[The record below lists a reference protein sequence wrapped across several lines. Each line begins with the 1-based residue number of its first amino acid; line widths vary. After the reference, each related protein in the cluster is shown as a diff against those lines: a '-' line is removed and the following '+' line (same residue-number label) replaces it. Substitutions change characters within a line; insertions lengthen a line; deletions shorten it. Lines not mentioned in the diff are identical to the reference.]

1 MLLEQLIEK
10 KDLYIY
16 LKYRILELQ
25 KAEKTLFEEI
35 KQDKSLNKTKRLQ
48 HAVLRLKGSMRELR
62 RLKASLETG
71 RLKEECKRMWRP
83 DDEVGEEGR
92 HQDSD

>member
-1 MLLEQLIEK
+1 MILDQLVEK

-25 KAEKTLFEEI
+25 KAEADLFVAI
-35 KQDKSLNKTKRLQ
+35 KEDESLNKTKKLQ
-48 HAVLRLKGSMRELR
+48 HAVLRLKGSIRELR

-83 DDEVGEEGR
+83 DDEMGEEGR